1 MRRRAGET
9 ICILYLPYRAER
21 PDVVTSKI
29 GDVARAKLRSR
40 PRIVSFL
47 GPATGSAAFVVLR
60 DPIQL
65 RSRFQRPHTQASA
78 SSGVMA
84 ALGWD
89 APRRLAP
96 GAAAPPAL
104 HPIAPYAP
112 PAVPHVFTRCAPV
125 GAELELDY
133 LRVQRRCAVYRAFPT
148 LGWVDV
154 SAVFPGHVAA
164 PALVLLHVLGAPMHL
179 DWGAVGASAA
189 LRLPELLTMIS
200 LGAMARF
207 ADAQEGLGVL
217 GKVYTSTRAHL
228 DVLEVALS
236 RCPDPSPFLLDPLEL
251 FILSPFISAA
261 IPPVLAVNAAPAV
274 PAVAGQAFVPP
285 RPPVVAVAGVPGR
298 PAVAA
303 VQARGKRAAS
313 EYVPAVPAVPAVQA
327 HPGNAAISAVVAV
340 PARPAVV
347 AVTGRAGAPAGA
359 PAELEWFYLV
369 KLGSRM
375 DETSIF
381 PFLAFLRMGAV
392 APDRCSQS
400 ARAEPNSLIREVA
413 DSLRAGTLGYSN
425 VTTLG
430 NAALARHFP
439 AFSLAM
445 DLLPAALRSPS
456 HAFRLGTLR
465 SHAFRLGT
473 LVYDTNA
480 IAKHYSLSDDQCFPV
495 LLSTKKGTDAL
506 SLGAHWGEPGKSLV
520 LAARYYRAG
529 GRLPAALADA
539 WSA

>member
-261 IPPVLAVNAAPAV
+261 IPPVLAVDAA
-274 PAVAGQAFVPP
+274 
-285 RPPVVAVAGVPGR
+285 
-298 PAVAA
+298 
-303 VQARGKRAAS
+303 
-313 EYVPAVPAVPAVQA
+313 PAVPAVPAVQA

-495 LLSTKKGTDAL
+495 LLSTKKGADAL

>member
-1 MRRRAGET
+1 
-9 ICILYLPYRAER
+9 
-21 PDVVTSKI
+21 
-29 GDVARAKLRSR
+29 
-40 PRIVSFL
+40 
-47 GPATGSAAFVVLR
+47 
-60 DPIQL
+60 
-65 RSRFQRPHTQASA
+65 
-78 SSGVMA
+78 
-84 ALGWD
+84 
-89 APRRLAP
+89 
-96 GAAAPPAL
+96 
-104 HPIAPYAP
+104 
-112 PAVPHVFTRCAPV
+112 
-125 GAELELDY
+125 
-133 LRVQRRCAVYRAFPT
+133 
-148 LGWVDV
+148 
-154 SAVFPGHVAA
+154 
-164 PALVLLHVLGAPMHL
+164 
-179 DWGAVGASAA
+179 
-189 LRLPELLTMIS
+189 
-200 LGAMARF
+200 
-207 ADAQEGLGVL
+207 
-217 GKVYTSTRAHL
+217 
-228 DVLEVALS
+228 
-236 RCPDPSPFLLDPLEL
+236 
-251 FILSPFISAA
+251 
-261 IPPVLAVNAAPAV
+261 
-274 PAVAGQAFVPP
+274 
-285 RPPVVAVAGVPGR
+285 
-298 PAVAA
+298 
-303 VQARGKRAAS
+303 
-313 EYVPAVPAVPAVQA
+313 
-327 HPGNAAISAVVAV
+327 
-340 PARPAVV
+340 
-347 AVTGRAGAPAGA
+347 
-359 PAELEWFYLV
+359 LEWFYLV